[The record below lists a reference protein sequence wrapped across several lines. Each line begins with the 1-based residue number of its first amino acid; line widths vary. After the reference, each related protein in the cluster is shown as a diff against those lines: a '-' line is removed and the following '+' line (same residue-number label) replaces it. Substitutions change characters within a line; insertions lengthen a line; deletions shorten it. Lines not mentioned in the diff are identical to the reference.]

1 MSEDTFDMK
10 ATDFDFDR
18 WRQVTKVPRSVM
30 DRLYWR
36 VRLWLGE
43 VISGLPG
50 IIRFE
55 LNFWSSD
62 VSLVTIVIEDME
74 NVVCHN
80 AVEMSVG
87 AVLVV
92 AEEEIVVDE
101 LSSAAVFVHSSLDGS
116 DTVNV
121 YVHRFNK
128 ISEFEI
134 IRMSGGDVYVIDEVR
149 K

>member
-1 MSEDTFDMK
+1 MR

-18 WRQVTKVPRSVM
+18 WRQVTQVPRSVM
-30 DRLYWR
+30 DRCYWKL
-36 VRLWLGE
+36 RLWLGE
-43 VISGLPG
+43 VVSGLPG

-62 VSLVTIVIEDME
+62 VSLVTIVIEDFE

-92 AEEEIVVDE
+92 AEDEITVEE
-101 LSSAAVFVHSSLDGS
+101 LSSAAVFVHGSLDGS

-121 YVHRFNK
+121 YVHQFDK
-128 ISEFEI
+128 VSTFEP
-134 IRMSGGDVYVIDEVR
+134 IRMSGGDVYVIDEV
-149 K
+149 KIF